1 MQLPDSWTERL
12 PILERLEED
21 WQPVPRWA
29 LTLALAFYA
38 IILLDVGRGG
48 DPFGLVFLPVHEGGH
63 LLFGWFAALFPVSTG
78 EFIMVAGGTA
88 MQLGAPVMLAIY
100 FAFRRQALGV
110 AFCTFFFFQQ
120 FLTMAVYM
128 ADARSM
134 ELPLVTVGDTDNVVH
149 DWNYLFGKLHLLDH
163 DTQIASL
170 MRIIGWIGMLA
181 TVGWLLR
188 RGLTD
193 SANPQPDR

>member
-1 MQLPDSWTERL
+1 VQLPDSWTERL
-12 PILERLEED
+12 PILERLEDD
-21 WQPVPRWA
+21 WQPIPRWA
-29 LTLALAFYA
+29 LILAIAFYA
-38 IILLDVGRGG
+38 LILLDVARGG

-63 LLFGWFAALFPVSTG
+63 LLFGWFAAIFPVSTG

-120 FLTMAVYM
+120 FLNVAVYM
-128 ADARSM
+128 ADARAM
-134 ELPLVTVGDTDNVVH
+134 ELQLVTVGDTDNVVH
-149 DWNYLFGKLHLLDH
+149 DWNYLFGKLGLLEH

-170 MRIIGWIGMLA
+170 MRILGWIGLLA
-181 TVGWLLR
+181 TVGWLVR
-188 RGLTD
+188 RGFSSD
-193 SANPQPDR
+193 SNSSR